1 MFARKIKFNNINF
14 EKSQATRFIVNTLE
28 DGSKILI
35 PPFNIIDSL
44 GEAVAMSIISARND
58 RKITSVNDLK
68 NRTQVTQT
76 QIKLFEK
83 LGILNSLA
91 SDEQLTFQF

>member
-1 MFARKIKFNNINF
+1 
-14 EKSQATRFIVNTLE
+14 
-28 DGSKILI
+28 
-35 PPFNIIDSL
+35 
-44 GEAVAMSIISARND
+44 MSIISARND